1 MREAVTG
8 SKGASEKV
16 HCSLLLLQI
25 ALIPTISLSGRYL
38 NKGVEQTPVIFMSA
52 TPPPNIQA
60 RTDLVFLEK
69 PFEMDAL
76 LILIRQLLANE

>member
-1 MREAVTG
+1 MRPLREFVIATGMASVRSRRYHKLSWGEMREAVTG

-38 NKGVEQTPVIFMSA
+38 NRA
-52 TPPPNIQA
+52 
-60 RTDLVFLEK
+60 
-69 PFEMDAL
+69 PFST
-76 LILIRQLLANE
+76 